1 MITEKQSP
9 AGSAGQNEK
18 PEGDTLLINSSKDSE
33 FADNTQIEISIPEGT
48 AIDRT
53 PHLPTWGISH
63 LEEYINHVSNV
74 YKCPKDYVIFSVVS
88 AIATA
93 SGKSATSYDGIY
105 KNNPVIWGVLVGHQ
119 SMVKS
124 DPLDE
129 AFRPLSDIERES
141 FEIYKEDLRNLKDGQ
156 TKPKR
161 ERILLADATPEEVD
175 SILSYTK
182 KGVCVMRDELASKFE
197 EMGRY
202 SNKSSISKE
211 LSLFSQKQYTVDRV
225 SKDDLLIDKPFLCQI
240 GTIQPDILVEC
251 MGSNKLRSNGY
262 LARFLFAYADKQ
274 PYQKQR
280 RISFDEK
287 IIKRYNKFI
296 RDIYYSEVISTYTI
310 SYTTEAL
317 SLLESFNDNM
327 DIKASEAID
336 TYESGIYGKLKVH
349 IQRWALAVYVARVF
363 ELSEGKKITSDI
375 MRYSIECMKY
385 FEYTALKV
393 RALITSNRNTVT
405 LDKGITKE
413 SVLQELVRLY
423 PKAGENKKALA
434 DFIGVPRPQV
444 SRALNKDPM
453 LRCYGYG
460 DSEAVSACEKEP
472 SLSVTSI
479 NEAV

>member
-1 MITEKQSP
+1 MTEKQQSP
-9 AGSAGQNEK
+9 AGGAGQK
-18 PEGDTLLINSSKDSE
+18 GKLEGDTSLINSSKDSE
-33 FADNTQIEISIPEGT
+33 FKADKQIEISIPEGT
-48 AIDRT
+48 TIDTT
-53 PHLPTWGISH
+53 PHLPTWGIPH
-63 LEEYINHVSNV
+63 LDEYINHVSNV
-74 YKCPKDYVIFSVVS
+74 YKCPKDYVIFSVIS

-129 AFRPLSDIERES
+129 AFKPLSDIERES
-141 FEIYKEDLRNLKDGQ
+141 FEVYKEDLRNLKDGQ

-274 PYQKQR
+274 PYQKQK

-310 SYTTEAL
+310 TYTTEAL

-363 ELSEGKKITSDI
+363 ELSEGKEISGDI

-393 RALITSNRNTVT
+393 RTLITSSRNTVT
-405 LDKGITKE
+405 RNKGLTKE
-413 SVLQELVRLY
+413 SILQELVKAY
-423 PKAGENKKALA
+423 PKTGENKQALA
-434 DFIGVPRPQV
+434 DFIGIPRSQV
-444 SRALNKDPM
+444 SRTLNKDSM

-460 DSEAVSACEKEP
+460 NNENVSTSEKEAN
-472 SLSVTSI
+472 LGVTST
-479 NEAV
+479 NEAI